1 MTAKKKFDKINSVI
15 KMKKIL
21 LPEENAN
28 LKYYKANLHCHSTIS
43 DGTKTPEQLKED
55 YKAHGYSIL
64 SITDHEVFIPHSNL
78 SDSEFLMLNGYEIEA
93 SGTGGKTCH
102 LCFVALEPDN
112 TEEVCFS
119 KAHLWG
125 NAKTNAK
132 YVNIN
137 KKTNLLFRKYTKHG
151 VNKLIKTGQEHGFF
165 VTYNHP
171 TWSLEAYPQYIR
183 YKNAD
188 AMEITNY
195 GCVVCGFDDD
205 NGHAYD
211 DMLRH
216 GEKLFCIST
225 DDNHNVYP
233 DSSPD
238 CDSYGGYIMIASP
251 SLNYRDVTAALKK
264 GLFYSSTGTYRHTG
278 PEFYDITYENGEVHI
293 KTGDVRSIAY
303 IPCSRDCQIKNA
315 EDGKCINEA
324 TFKIKKNEKYFRI
337 VITDTFGYKAYSNAY
352 FPKEF

>member
-1 MTAKKKFDKINSVI
+1 ME
-15 KMKKIL
+15 KIL
-21 LPEENAN
+21 LPEESEN

-43 DGTKTPEQLKED
+43 DGAKTPKQLKED

-64 SITDHEVFIPHSNL
+64 AITDHEVFIPHNDL
-78 SDSEFLMLNGYEIEA
+78 SDDHFLMLGGYEIGIVG
-93 SGTGGKTCH
+93 SKNKTCH
-102 LCFVALEPDN
+102 LCFVSLSPDN
-112 TEEVCFS
+112 TQEVCFC
-119 KAHLWG
+119 KPYVWG
-125 NAKTNAK
+125 NAKENIK
-132 YVNIN
+132 NVNIN
-137 KKTNLLFRKYTKHG
+137 KKESLLFRAYTKRG
-151 VNKLIKTGQEHGFF
+151 INKLIETGKKHGFF

-171 TWSLEAYPQYIR
+171 TWSLESYPEYMR

-211 DMLRH
+211 DMLRG

-225 DDNHNVYP
+225 DDNHNLFP

-251 SLNYRDVTAALKK
+251 SLKYEDVAAALKK
-264 GLFYSSTGTYRHTG
+264 GAFYSSTGTYKHTG
-278 PEFYDITYENGEVHI
+278 PEFQSIVFEDGEVHI
-293 KTGDVRSIAY
+293 KTSNVRSIAY
-303 IPCSRDCQIKNA
+303 MPCSRDCKIKNA
-315 EDGKCINEA
+315 EDGEYINEA
-324 TFKIKKNEKYFRI
+324 SFKIKKNESYFRI
-337 VITDTFGYKAYSNAY
+337 VITDMYGYKAYSNAF

>member
-1 MTAKKKFDKINSVI
+1 
-15 KMKKIL
+15 MKKIL
-21 LPEENAN
+21 LPEANEN

-43 DGTKTPEQLKED
+43 DGAKTPEQLKED

-64 SITDHEVFIPHSNL
+64 AITDHEVFVPHNYL
-78 SDSEFLMLNGYEIEA
+78 TDDDFLMLGGYEIGV
-93 SGTGGKTCH
+93 SGNKGKTCH
-102 LCFVALEPDN
+102 LCFVALSPNN
-112 TEEVCFS
+112 TQEVCFC
-119 KAHLWG
+119 KASVWG
-125 NAKTNAK
+125 NAKENLK
-132 YVNIN
+132 KVNIN
-137 KKTNLLFRKYTKHG
+137 KKETLRFRAYTKRG
-151 VNKLIKTGQEHGFF
+151 INKLIKTGKKHGFF

-171 TWSLEAYPQYIR
+171 TWSLESYPEYMR

-188 AMEITNY
+188 AMEMTNY

-211 DMLRH
+211 DMLRG

-251 SLNYRDVTAALKK
+251 SLKYEDVTSALKK
-264 GLFYSSTGTYRHTG
+264 GAFYSSTGTYKHAG
-278 PEFYDITYENGEVHI
+278 PKFKSIVFEDGEVHI
-293 KTGDVRSIAY
+293 KTSDVRSVAY
-303 IPCSRDCQIKNA
+303 ISCSRDCQIKNA
-315 EDGKCINEA
+315 DDGKCINEA
-324 TFKIKKNEKYFRI
+324 SFKVKKNEEYFRI
-337 VITDTFGYKAYSNAY
+337 VVTDAQGYKAYSNAY

>member
-1 MTAKKKFDKINSVI
+1 
-15 KMKKIL
+15 MKQIL
-21 LPEENAN
+21 LPEENGN
-28 LKYYKANLHCHSTIS
+28 LKYYKANLHCHSTVS
-43 DGTKTPEQLKED
+43 DGAKTPEQLKED

-64 SITDHEVFIPHSNL
+64 AITDHEVFIPHNEL
-78 SDSEFLMLNGYEIEA
+78 SDKDFLMLNGYEIEA
-93 SGTGGKTCH
+93 CGVGKTCH

-112 TEEVCFS
+112 TEEVCFCR
-119 KAHLWG
+119 ANLWG
-125 NAKTNAK
+125 NAKKNIK
-132 YVNIN
+132 NVNIN
-137 KKTNLLFRKYTKHG
+137 KKESMLLRPYTKRG
-151 VNKLIKTGQEHGFF
+151 VNKLIKTGQKHGFF

-171 TWSLEAYPQYIR
+171 TWSLESYPEYIR

-211 DMLRH
+211 DMLRQ

-251 SLNYRDVTAALKK
+251 SLNYGDVTAALKK
-264 GLFYSSTGTYRHTG
+264 GMFYSSTGTYKHTG
-278 PEFYDITYENGEVHI
+278 PEFHGITFENGEVHI
-293 KTGDVRSIAY
+293 KTSGVRSIAY
-303 IPCSRDCQIKNA
+303 MPCSRDCKIKNA
-315 EDGKCINEA
+315 AHGEQIHEA
-324 TFKIKKNEKYFRI
+324 SFKIKKNEKYFRI
-337 VITDTFGYKAYSNAY
+337 VITDSFGYKAYSNAY
-352 FPKEF
+352 FL